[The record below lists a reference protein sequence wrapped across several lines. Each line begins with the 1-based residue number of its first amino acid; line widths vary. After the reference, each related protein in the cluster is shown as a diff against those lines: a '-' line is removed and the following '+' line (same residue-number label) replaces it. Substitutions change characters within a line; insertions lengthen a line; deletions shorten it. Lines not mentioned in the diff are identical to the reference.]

1 MRITVGRT
9 LRGQPLRIHLGS
21 RALVI
26 VVGDPGSGRTTLA
39 RHLARAWLADLRHT
53 VSLDVDRPLEYL
65 DLAGRSQDT
74 ARARTSS
81 PDGTKASPAD
91 QDAACLLLLDR
102 DDMRGAESLLD
113 PTPGPVVLTAG
124 SHLAHDL
131 QQAAS
136 YTRADASL
144 LALVPASA
152 SAPGSPPRGHPR
164 SARGDA
170 LQGRLDIPAAYQPV
184 VLLDPA
190 GADRPCHRWQM
201 VGAR

>member
-9 LRGQPLRIHLGS
+9 LQGQPLRIQLGPG
-21 RALVI
+21 ALVI

-39 RHLARAWLADLRHT
+39 RHLARAWLADLRHA

-65 DLAGRSQDT
+65 DLAGRSQDA
-74 ARARTSS
+74 ARARTSW
-81 PDGTKASPAD
+81 PDGTNASPTEEG
-91 QDAACLLLLDR
+91 AARLSLLDR
-102 DDMRGAESLLD
+102 DDMRGVESLLE
-113 PTPGPVVLTAG
+113 PAPGPVVLTGG

-131 QQAAS
+131 QAAS
-136 YTRADASL
+136 YTRSDASL
-144 LALVPASA
+144 LALVLGSA
-152 SAPGSPPRGHPR
+152 SEHGSTPRRHPTAP
-164 SARGDA
+164 RGDA

-190 GADRPCHRWQM
+190 DADRPCHRWQM